1 MDPSL
6 YHAFYE
12 IEERHWW
19 FVGRRAIVDSL
30 LKKRLGDTSRERRI
44 LDVGCGTGGMLP
56 VLSRYGRVTG
66 IDSEPLALDYCRKRG
81 ITDVHLQES
90 FQADGQYDVVTLF
103 DVLEH
108 VPDEAGFLRT
118 VKGYLKPGGLLV
130 VTVPAFEFLW
140 SRHDDLN
147 RHQRRYTK
155 RALVDVLLRS
165 GFAVER
171 SSYFNTLLFPG
182 AAAVRL
188 MSGGGR
194 ERGGGRSKAAT
205 PAAAGSPA
213 GTSTSGSGDEA
224 LKQLRIG
231 GSNRALAAIFG
242 SERHLLRRLNLPFG
256 VSLYAIA
263 QKNS

>member
-6 YHAFYE
+6 YHAFYDL
-12 IEERHWW
+12 EEQHWW
-19 FVGRRAIVDSL
+19 FVGRRRIVDSL
-30 LKKRLGDTSRERRI
+30 LKARLGTKDSTGGAERRI

-56 VLSRYGRVTG
+56 ILSKYGRVTG

-90 FQADGQYDVVTLF
+90 FQAGAEYDVVTLF

-108 VPDEAGFLRT
+108 VPDEEGFLAT
-118 VKGYLKPGGLLV
+118 VRGYLKPGGILM
-130 VTVPAFEFLW
+130 VTVPAFQFLW

-155 RALVDVLLRS
+155 RALIEVLEKS
-165 GFAVER
+165 GFEVER

-188 MSGGGR
+188 LGGNN
-194 ERGGGRSKAAT
+194 RS
-205 PAAAGSPA
+205 
-213 GTSTSGSGDEA
+213 STSGDSDEA

-231 GSNRALAAIFG
+231 GSNQALATIFG
-242 SERHLLRRLNLPFG
+242 SERHLLSLLDLPFG
-256 VSLYAIA
+256 VSLYAMA
-263 QKNS
+263 RKEMS

>member
-12 IEERHWW
+12 LEERHWW

-30 LKKRLGDTSRERRI
+30 LSDHLGNASRERRI

-56 VLSRYGRVTG
+56 ILSKYGRVTG

-81 ITDVHLQES
+81 ITDVHPQDS
-90 FQADGQYDVVTLF
+90 FRAGAEYDVVTLF

-108 VPDEAGFLRT
+108 VPGEAGFLA
-118 VKGYLKPGGLLV
+118 KIDSYLKPGGLLV

-147 RHQRRYTK
+147 RHQRRYTR
-155 RALVDVLLRS
+155 RALVNVLEKA
-165 GFAVER
+165 GFEVER

-188 MSGGGR
+188 LSGGGR
-194 ERGGGRSKAAT
+194 DRAASQ
-205 PAAAGSPA
+205 AASQPGDN
-213 GTSTSGSGDEA
+213 GDEA

-231 GSNRALAAIFG
+231 GSNRFLAGIFA
-242 SERHLLRRLNLPFG
+242 SERHLLRHLNLPFG

-263 QKNS
+263 RKTAGG